1 MHFST
6 LGLSPALSHA
16 VSQLGF
22 AAPTPIQ
29 AQCLPTILAG
39 RDVIG
44 IAKTGSGKTLAYTLP
59 MLRHISVQPQ
69 LDEQQHHQHYPMA
82 LVLAPSRELAFQI
95 HTVVQRY
102 AKLLQ
107 LK

>member
-1 MHFST
+1 
-6 LGLSPALSHA
+6 
-16 VSQLGF
+16 
-22 AAPTPIQ
+22 
-29 AQCLPTILAG
+29 
-39 RDVIG
+39 VIG

-59 MLRHISVQPQ
+59 LLRHITVQPPV
-69 LDEQQHHQHYPMA
+69 EQQHHQQHPMA